1 MKVMTRLIDALP
13 RGGTLP
19 YEQWAQRHRG
29 ILTLL
34 WLHAIGVPCFGI
46 LSGNS
51 AFLSAAAG
59 LTIAAIAG
67 VGSLTILSRNA
78 RAAMTTVGLMVAASL
93 LVHLSGGIVEMHF
106 HFFVLLA
113 VIVLYQDWVP
123 FLVAL
128 ILIVGDHGIMGMLV
142 PFLVYN
148 HSAAQ
153 HHPWTW
159 AAIHG
164 LFILAEGAALLVYW
178 RVNENARCQSRESE
192 ERTRSIVDN
201 ALDAV
206 IVIDDRGRITEWN
219 PQAEQTF
226 GWSRAETIGLF
237 LSQVILPLRYRE
249 AHENRLR
256 TYLETG
262 EGPMLRERIE
272 ITAQR
277 RGGTEFPIEFSV
289 TPLRLESGTTFS
301 TFIRDITERHQAEHD
316 LLCSKEATEAAE
328 SASRAK
334 SQFLANMSH
343 EIRTPMNGVL
353 GMTELLL
360 ADKLNSRQR
369 HLTENIQR
377 SGQTLMEIINDIL
390 DFSKIEAGKLQ
401 LEQLDFDVQETV
413 EDAVEFFADPAQRKG
428 LELTYYLP
436 GSFQRMLCG
445 DPVRL
450 RQALLNLLGNAVK
463 FTAQGGI
470 HLCVELVADTAEAVT
485 LRFAVQDSGIGIPV
499 EAQARVLDAFSQ
511 ADGSTT
517 RRFGGTGLGLTIV
530 KELVE
535 LMHGQ
540 IGVESRP
547 GEGSTFWF
555 TAVFQRPSCAANRV
569 PHEEQHL
576 LHNKKILVVDDT
588 AINREILEAH
598 LRGWGATPTLV
609 SSGQD
614 ALKCLQ
620 AAVGDNQLFDL
631 AILDLQMPE
640 MDGLMLAHAIRSDQQ
655 LSGLRLLMLSSIG
668 YDTSRP
674 PALEIDSWVTKPIRK
689 NLLHQALLGLC
700 QEAPRIQPPP
710 KSEQLAVATSAQAEP
725 KHILLVEDVPVNRE
739 VAIGMLELL
748 GHWVDVAE
756 NGQEAVDAVARTTYD
771 LVLMDCQMP
780 TMDGFTASGAIRE
793 QERLAGHARRLPII
807 ALTALAIEGDRQRCL
822 AAGMDDYLAKPF
834 TQGQLKDILSHWLS
848 QTNASSSQRDPGS
861 ALPEAAPVSSVPT
874 SQAEQIESTGVV
886 DYAAWQPI
894 RMLKRPGHP
903 DPLGRL
909 LAKYL
914 EDSRQLVDQ
923 LRHAIESN
931 DPAALNAVA
940 HRLKSSS
947 ATLGALTVAA
957 RCKELEALGRDRRIE
972 EAPDRFRQLE
982 RDFDAVCSVFQAALN
997 KEPSHDA

>member
-1 MKVMTRLIDALP
+1 MKVITRLIDALP

-19 YEQWAQRHRG
+19 DEQWAQRHRG
-29 ILTLL
+29 ILILL
-34 WLHAIGVPCFGI
+34 WLHAIGVPCFG
-46 LSGNS
+46 LLYGNS
-51 AFLSAAAG
+51 VFLSAAAG
-59 LTIAAIAG
+59 LIIAVIAG
-67 VGSLTILSRNA
+67 VGSFTCLSRNA
-78 RAAMTTVGLMVAASL
+78 RAATTTIGLMASASL
-93 LVHLSGGIVEMHF
+93 VVHLSGGIVEMHF

-113 VIVLYQDWVP
+113 VIALYQDWGP
-123 FLVAL
+123 FLIAL
-128 ILIVGDHGIMGMLV
+128 ISIVGDHGIMGMLV

-148 HSAAQ
+148 HPAAQ

-178 RVNENARCQSRESE
+178 RVNENARYESRESE

-201 ALDAV
+201 ALDAIVV
-206 IVIDDRGRITEWN
+206 INNRGLITEWN

-226 GWSRAETIGLF
+226 GWLRAETIGLS
-237 LSQVILPLRYRE
+237 LSQVIIPPRYRE

-262 EGPMLRERIE
+262 EGPVLRKRIE

-277 RGGTEFPIEFSV
+277 REGTEFPIEFAI
-289 TPLRLESGTTFS
+289 TPLRLKSGTTFS

-316 LLCSKEATEAAE
+316 LICSKEAAEAAE
-328 SASRAK
+328 AANRAK

-353 GMTELLL
+353 GLTELLL
-360 ADKLNSRQR
+360 TDKLDSRQR
-369 HLTENIQR
+369 HLTESIQR
-377 SGQTLMEIINDIL
+377 SGETLLELINDIL
-390 DFSKIEAGKLQ
+390 DFSKIEAGKLR
-401 LEQLDFDVQETV
+401 LEQVDFDVQETV
-413 EDAVEFFADPAQRKG
+413 EDAVEFFANPAQRKG
-428 LELTYYLP
+428 LELTHYLS
-436 GSFQRMLCG
+436 GSFQHMLRG

-470 HLCVELVADTAEAVT
+470 HVSVEAVADTREDVT

-499 EAQARVLDAFSQ
+499 EAQARVFEAFSQ

-555 TAVFQRPSCAANRV
+555 TAVFQRQSCAVNHLS
-569 PHEEQHL
+569 HEEQHL
-576 LHNKKILVVDDT
+576 LHKKILVVDDT

-614 ALKCLQ
+614 ALQCLQ

-640 MDGLMLAHAIRSDQQ
+640 MDGLMLAHAIRSDQR
-655 LSGLRLLMLSSIG
+655 LAGLRLLMLSSMG
-668 YDTSRP
+668 YDAGSP
-674 PALEIDSWVTKPIRK
+674 SAQEIDSWVTKPVRK
-689 NLLHQALLGLC
+689 KLLHQALLGLS
-700 QEAPRIQPPP
+700 QEASRIKSPL
-710 KSEQLAVATSAQAEP
+710 KSEPLAVAASALIEP
-725 KHILLVEDVPVNRE
+725 KHILLVEDTPVNRE
-739 VAIGMLELL
+739 VALGMLELL
-748 GHWVDVAE
+748 GHSVDVAE

-780 TMDGFTASGAIRE
+780 VMDGFTASGSIRKQE
-793 QERLAGHARRLPII
+793 QVAGHTRRLPII
-807 ALTALAIEGDRQRCL
+807 ALTALAVEGDRQRCL
-822 AAGMDDYLAKPF
+822 AAGMDDYLTKPF
-834 TQGQLKDILSHWLS
+834 TQGQLKDILNRWLGRTEVS
-848 QTNASSSQRDPGS
+848 LLQRDPGS
-861 ALPEAAPVSSVPT
+861 TSAEAAPVRSALT
-874 SQAEQIESTGVV
+874 IQAEQIESTGVV
-886 DYAAWQPI
+886 DYGAWQPI

-903 DPLGRL
+903 DPLSKL
-909 LAKYL
+909 LARYL
-914 EDSRQLVDQ
+914 EDSRQLIDQ

-931 DPAALNAVA
+931 DPAVLQAVA

-957 RCKELEALGRDRRIE
+957 RCKELEALGRDHRIE
-972 EAPDRFRQLE
+972 GAPDRFRQLE

-997 KEPSHDA
+997 KEPSHDT